1 MQTKGYKKKGSF
13 CRFLTYIFIGV
24 VIMAIALFISVSVDM
39 AAAQHTLRTTTAY
52 IKEQCN
58 RYARTELASETK
70 SLMRITE
77 SCEQVAR
84 DLAAKGGLSS
94 SEAMET
100 YTQENYLSG
109 VVLLDTE
116 GRILAQHYAE
126 GAMPQTLAEVLT
138 SPALLETAEHPQK
151 RYIVRTRCTD
161 GSELDISAAARED
174 AEGIVVA

>member
-100 YTQENYLSG
+100 YTQENYL
-109 VVLLDTE
+109 
-116 GRILAQHYAE
+116 
-126 GAMPQTLAEVLT
+126 
-138 SPALLETAEHPQK
+138 
-151 RYIVRTRCTD
+151 
-161 GSELDISAAARED
+161 
-174 AEGIVVA
+174 